1 MVNQCLS
8 QVVANGKIAC
18 YGVIPLSLSAA
29 VLCGMFGAGG
39 PPEKKTMMKN
49 LDQEEK
55 KNAYTSIIERIR
67 GMIETGELVPG
78 DRLPAERSLAER
90 LGVSRGQLRR
100 ALQALAER
108 NIIQSRQGDG
118 TYLLSGF
125 DGVAS
130 MDSIIAALNDRS
142 DVLHEVIEFRRMI
155 EPQIAALAAVRID
168 RPTLDRLKILV
179 CDQQRALVTE
189 REEDDLD
196 AQFHQLL
203 AQSSGN
209 RVLSRVMTTI
219 QSITN
224 ESRSSWLQSKSR
236 RATSIAGHLRLIDAL
251 EAGDQAGA
259 AQAMQQHIE
268 AIEAYIFD
276 DAGQQTNREVN
287 KDSA

>member
-1 MVNQCLS
+1 MV
-8 QVVANGKIAC
+8 
-18 YGVIPLSLSAA
+18 
-29 VLCGMFGAGG
+29 
-39 PPEKKTMMKN
+39 KT
-49 LDQEEK
+49 LDQQEK
-55 KNAYTSIIERIR
+55 KNTYTAIIERIR
-67 GMIETGELVPG
+67 AMIEAGELAPG

-118 TYLLSGF
+118 TYLLTAF

-142 DVLHEVIEFRRMI
+142 AVLHEVLEFRRMI
-155 EPQIAALAAVRID
+155 EPQIAALAAVRMD

-179 CDQQRALVTE
+179 CDQQRALVAG

-196 AQFHQLL
+196 AKFHQLL

-209 RVLSRVMTTI
+209 RVVLRVMTTI
-219 QSITN
+219 QSIIN
-224 ESRSSWLQSKSR
+224 ESRSTWLQSRSR

-251 EAGDQAGA
+251 EAGDQAA
-259 AQAMQQHIE
+259 AALAMQQHIQ
-268 AIEAYIFD
+268 AIEAHIFD
-276 DAGQQTNREVN
+276 DAGQQTNHEVN